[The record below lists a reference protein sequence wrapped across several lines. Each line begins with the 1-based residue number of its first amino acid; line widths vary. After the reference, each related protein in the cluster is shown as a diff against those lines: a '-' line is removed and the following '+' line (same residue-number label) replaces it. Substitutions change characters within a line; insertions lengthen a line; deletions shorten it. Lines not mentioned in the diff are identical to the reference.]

1 MLGKLMKYEFK
12 ATGRIFLPMFG
23 ALLIISIVNRL
34 FVHLN
39 FQVPSIIGTA
49 VSVIMIIA
57 ICVITLI
64 LTLQRFYKNLL
75 GNEGYLMFTLPVK
88 TNNLIFSKLLV
99 STVWFIASGLV
110 VILAILIMA
119 FNNINFTDIF
129 WQISKLFQNFN
140 IGHINLTFFIM
151 EAFVMFVLSLFSG
164 ILILYACMSVS
175 LFVNRHRGLFAF
187 GAFIVFSI
195 IGQTVG
201 SILVVIGDALNIM
214 SIMDRFSVFG
224 QMHTFMIMS
233 IVCELVTCV
242 IFFILTRYMLKS
254 KLNLE

>member
-119 FNNINFTDIF
+119 FNNFNFTDIF
-129 WQISKLFQNFN
+129 WQIPKLFQNLN

-201 SILVVIGDALNIM
+201 SILVVMGDALNIM
-214 SIMDRFSVFG
+214 SITDRFSVFG
-224 QMHTFMIMS
+224 QMHTFMVMS

>member
-34 FVHLN
+34 FVHMN

-88 TNNLIFSKLLV
+88 TNHLIFSKLLV
-99 STVWFIASGLV
+99 STVWFIASGII

-119 FNNINFTDIF
+119 FNNFNFTDIF
-129 WQISKLFQNFN
+129 SQISKFFQNFS
-140 IGHINLTFFIM
+140 IGQINLTFFIV
-151 EAFVMFVLSLFSG
+151 EALVMFVLSLFSG

-201 SILVVIGDALNIM
+201 SILFLIGDALNIM
-214 SIMDRFSVFG
+214 SIMDRFNLFG
-224 QMHTFMIMS
+224 QMHTFMVMS

-242 IFFILTRYMLKS
+242 IFFILTRYMLKN